1 MDENITNNDT
11 FLAKWLAEEITDE
24 QLKEFVSE
32 SEFLNYKKIKEG
44 IKLYEYLEAP
54 SEGTF
59 ANIKN
64 KIAKKQSIKN
74 NPSMVVSLF
83 TKSVIAVAA
92 SVAIIFGVNS
102 FLNNQEVNFES
113 GFGEFKTIALLDN
126 SEVLLNAKSSLS
138 YTKKDWKNNRNVR
151 LNGEAFFKVQKGST
165 FNVLTDNG
173 TISVLGTQFS
183 VHSQDGFFEVIC
195 YKGKVKVTSQN
206 NEYILTPS
214 KSVRVVNGKVLEDVA
229 IISDTQPSWIAGET
243 TFKSVPLKVVI
254 DGLEKQFNIKIES
267 KSIDNTIVF
276 SGSFDNKNLDIALA
290 SVFKTTGLNYKI
302 TNSTVI
308 LSK

>member
-1 MDENITNNDT
+1 MEEKITYNDT

-32 SEFLNYKKIKEG
+32 SEFHDYKKIKDG
-44 IKLYEYLEAP
+44 IKLYEYLETP
-54 SEGTF
+54 SENTF
-59 ANIKN
+59 TAIKN
-64 KIAKKQSIKN
+64 KITEKQSEKKPTKVI
-74 NPSMVVSLF
+74 SLF
-83 TKSVIAVAA
+83 TKSMIAVAA
-92 SVAIIFGVNS
+92 SVALFFGITT

-126 SEVLLNAKSSLS
+126 SEVLLNAKSTLS

-165 FNVLTDNG
+165 FNVLTNNG

-183 VHSQDGFFEVIC
+183 VQSQEGFFEVIC
-195 YKGKVKVTSQN
+195 YQGKVKVTNQKQ
-206 NEYILTPS
+206 EYILTPS
-214 KSVRVVNGKVLEDVA
+214 KSVRIVDGE
-229 IISDTQPSWIAGET
+229 ISEELLTLSDPQPTWIAGET
-243 TFKSVPLKVVI
+243 NFRSVPLKVVI
-254 DGLEKQFNIKIES
+254 DALEKQFNIKIDS

-276 SGSFDNKNLDIALA
+276 TGSFDNKNLEIALA
-290 SVFKTTGLNYKI
+290 SVFKTTGVNYKVSD
-302 TNSTVI
+302 STII